1 LREGEPSILAAYVR
15 HDRIASGS
23 REQMIDRAFRAW
35 TDARENDTSLLLMA
49 GDNATAD
56 ELSRRCRAELVA
68 RGWVARDGVR
78 IATGTA
84 SRGDE
89 IVTLQNDRKLRAPRG
104 EFVRNGARWQVVG
117 TSDDGSMRVASVES
131 GGMVTLPPEYVREHV
146 ALGYALTVHKCQGKT
161 VDRAVV
167 LVDEKMTAAQLYVAM
182 SRGREE
188 NCAFV
193 TLSDDSP
200 EDHAR
205 RPSLDAIELLTR
217 IMRRE
222 GSDRSAH
229 DVVRRNLA
237 RSEDLTLLTDLYDD
251 ARERIERSAGPD
263 RRKAIAALEPRANVV
278 DATQHLRAAEDAI
291 HRAEEQRSRAESR
304 LHEAEREPI
313 RTYLPGRLGE
323 GSRYRA
329 DYERRM
335 AEGALFTARRAE
347 QESLRAYE
355 VARHRLM
362 DAETAASEMAVLRGA
377 QDQRESWLREHPDE
391 VQWARDLRERIE
403 ERKADVAGLGR
414 DGSRIG
420 RGDRSASRVARA
432 GRSDSRSAKPQEQ
445 AETTTHGLDPA
456 TEAILRRSSRTSPSP
471 RPPRPPEREGPSLL
485 GPRAPG
491 RLPSA

>member
-1 LREGEPSILAAYVR
+1 
-15 HDRIASGS
+15 
-23 REQMIDRAFRAW
+23 
-35 TDARENDTSLLLMA
+35 
-49 GDNATAD
+49 
-56 ELSRRCRAELVA
+56 
-68 RGWVARDGVR
+68 
-78 IATGTA
+78 
-84 SRGDE
+84 
-89 IVTLQNDRKLRAPRG
+89 
-104 EFVRNGARWQVVG
+104 
-117 TSDDGSMRVASVES
+117 
-131 GGMVTLPPEYVREHV
+131 
-146 ALGYALTVHKCQGKT
+146 
-161 VDRAVV
+161 
-167 LVDEKMTAAQLYVAM
+167 
-182 SRGREE
+182 
-188 NCAFV
+188 
-193 TLSDDSP
+193 
-200 EDHAR
+200 
-205 RPSLDAIELLTR
+205 
-217 IMRRE
+217 
-222 GSDRSAH
+222 
-229 DVVRRNLA
+229 
-237 RSEDLTLLTDLYDD
+237 
-251 ARERIERSAGPD
+251 
-263 RRKAIAALEPRANVV
+263 
-278 DATQHLRAAEDAI
+278 
-291 HRAEEQRSRAESR
+291 
-304 LHEAEREPI
+304 
-313 RTYLPGRLGE
+313 
-323 GSRYRA
+323 
-329 DYERRM
+329 M

>member
-1 LREGEPSILAAYVR
+1 MSAAWARREPVEPSR
-15 HDRIASGS
+15 
-23 REQMIDRAFRAW
+23 
-35 TDARENDTSLLLMA
+35 T
-49 GDNATAD
+49 
-56 ELSRRCRAELVA
+56 
-68 RGWVARDGVR
+68 
-78 IATGTA
+78 
-84 SRGDE
+84 
-89 IVTLQNDRKLRAPRG
+89 
-104 EFVRNGARWQVVG
+104 
-117 TSDDGSMRVASVES
+117 
-131 GGMVTLPPEYVREHV
+131 
-146 ALGYALTVHKCQGKT
+146 
-161 VDRAVV
+161 
-167 LVDEKMTAAQLYVAM
+167 M
-182 SRGREE
+182 SRTGPPCPGCAVSMPPLSAIPARPVAGPANPAARTPPARTPPPTGAGPGPGVLQRLGVPGHLRVRGR
-188 NCAFV
+188 
-193 TLSDDSP
+193 LGL
-200 EDHAR
+200 R
-205 RPSLDAIELLTR
+205 LDAIELLTR

-251 ARERIERSAGPD
+251 ARERIERSVGPD

-278 DATQHLRAAEDAI
+278 DSTQHLRAAGDAI
-291 HRAEEQRSRAESR
+291 RRAEEQRSRAESR

-420 RGDRSASRVARA
+420 GGDRSAARVGRA
-432 GRSDSRSAKPQEQ
+432 GRSGSR
-445 AETTTHGLDPA
+445 D
-456 TEAILRRSSRTSPSP
+456 R
-471 RPPRPPEREGPSLL
+471 ERVGDGKRVEL
-485 GPRAPG
+485 
-491 RLPSA
+491 